1 MDRRQFLKIMGA
13 GAGSLLFSQAFPALT
28 FGQTN
33 RMSLATGPVGG
44 VYYILGGG
52 MASVI
57 SKHVPNMEVTSEL
70 TQGSVDN
77 CRLVHMGKADM
88 AMTMADIAFDAYS
101 GAGRFKDLGKGAI
114 QTLFVI
120 YNNYL
125 HTVAAEGK
133 GINTF
138 FDLKGKRVSTGSP
151 GSGSEII
158 SLRLLEAHGINPD
171 KDIKRERIGP
181 TEAAGALKDR
191 KIDAFFWMA
200 GLPMPIVMDL
210 VHTPGI
216 NIRMLSHEKG
226 IPNMRQKYGPVYF
239 ELTIPK
245 GTYKGIDY
253 EVPVVCVSNL
263 LICNPK
269 LDEKTA
275 YSVVKVIMEKKS
287 DLVIVHKEAE
297 KISPQ
302 SAVVGSPIPYHPGA
316 VKYYQEKGLKVP
328 AG

>member
-1 MDRRQFLKIMGA
+1 MNRRQFLKVMGG
-13 GAGSLLFSQAFPALT
+13 GAGSLLLSQGFPDLG

-52 MASVI
+52 MASVL
-57 SKHVPNMEVTSEL
+57 SKNIPHLEVTSEL

-101 GAGRFKDLGKGAI
+101 GSGRFKDLGKGAI

-120 YNNYL
+120 YGNYL
-125 HTVAAEGK
+125 HTVAAGGK
-133 GINTF
+133 GIQTF

-158 SLRLLEAHGINPD
+158 CQRLLEAHGINPE
-171 KDIKRERIGP
+171 KDIKRERLGP

-210 VHTPGI
+210 VHTPGM
-216 NIRMLSHEKG
+216 NVRLLSHEKG

-239 ELTIPK
+239 ELPIPK

-253 EVPVVCVSNL
+253 DVPVVCVSNL

-269 LDEKTA
+269 LDEKAA
-275 YSVVKVIMEKKS
+275 YSIVKVVMEKKS
-287 DLVIVHKEAE
+287 DLVMIHKEAE
-297 KISPQ
+297 KLSPQ

-316 VKYYQEKGLKVP
+316 VKYYQEKGLKVT

>member
-1 MDRRQFLKIMGA
+1 MDRRQFLKVIGG
-13 GAGSLLFSQAFPALT
+13 GAGSLLFSQGFPAL
-28 FGQTN
+28 GLAQTN

-52 MASVI
+52 MASVL
-57 SKHVPNMEVTSEL
+57 SKNIPHLEVTSEL

-101 GAGRFKDLGKGAI
+101 GSGRFKDLGKGDI

-120 YNNYL
+120 YSNYL

-133 GINTF
+133 GIQTF

-158 SLRLLEAHGINPD
+158 CQRLLEAHGINPER
-171 KDIKRERIGP
+171 DIKRERLGP
-181 TEAAGALKDR
+181 AEAAGALKDR

-210 VHTPGI
+210 VYTPGV
-216 NIRMLSHEKG
+216 NVRLLSHEKG
-226 IPNMRQKYGPVYF
+226 IPPMRQKYGPVYF
-239 ELTIPK
+239 ELPIPK

-253 EVPVVCVSNL
+253 DVPVVCVSNL

-269 LDEKTA
+269 LDEKAA
-275 YSVVKVIMEKKS
+275 YSIVKVILEKKS
-287 DLVIVHKEAE
+287 DLVIIHKEAE
-297 KISPQ
+297 KLSLQ

-316 VKYYQEKGLKVP
+316 IKYYQEKGLKVSV
-328 AG
+328 G

>member
-1 MDRRQFLKIMGA
+1 MDRRQFLRIMGA
-13 GAGSLLFSQAFPALT
+13 STGSLLLSQAFSLVARGET
-28 FGQTN
+28 K

-44 VYYILGGG
+44 VYYILGAG
-52 MASVI
+52 MASII
-57 SKHVPNMEVTSEL
+57 SKHLPNTEVASEL

-77 CRLVHMGKADM
+77 CRLVHMGKTDM
-88 AMTMADIAFDAYS
+88 AMTMADIAFDAFS
-101 GAGRFKDLGKGAI
+101 GAGRFKDLGQGSI

-125 HTVAAEGK
+125 HTVAAEGR

-158 SLRLLEAHGINPD
+158 SLRLLEAHGIME
-171 KDIKRERIGP
+171 KDIKRERLGP
-181 TEAAGALKDR
+181 SESTGALKDR

-200 GLPMPIVMDL
+200 GIPMPVVMDL
-210 VHTPGI
+210 VHTPGM
-216 NIRMLSHEKG
+216 NVRLLSHEKG
-226 IPNMRQKYGPVYF
+226 IPIMRQKYGPVYF
-239 ELTIPK
+239 PLTIPK

-253 EVPVVCVSNL
+253 DVPVVCVSNL

-269 LDEKTA
+269 LEERTA
-275 YSVVKVIMEKKS
+275 YSVVKAIMEYTPE
-287 DLVIVHKEAE
+287 LVIVHKEAE

-316 VKYYQEKGLKVP
+316 IKYYQEKGLKIQ
-328 AG
+328 G

>member
-13 GAGSLLFSQAFPALT
+13 GAGSFLFSHAFPALT
-28 FGQTN
+28 LGQTK
-33 RMSLATGPVGG
+33 RMSLVTGPVGG

-52 MASVI
+52 MANVI
-57 SKHVPNMEVTSEL
+57 SKHVPNVEVTSEL

-101 GAGRFKDLGKGAI
+101 GTGRFKDLGQGAI

-151 GSGSEII
+151 GSGSEVI

-171 KDIKRERIGP
+171 KDLKRERIGP
-181 TEAAGALKDR
+181 TESAGALKDR

-200 GLPMPIVMDL
+200 GIPMPIVMDL

-216 NIRMLSHEKG
+216 NIRILSHEKG
-226 IPNMRQKYGPVYF
+226 IPNMQEKFGPVYF
-239 ELTIPK
+239 QLNIPK

-253 EVPVVCVSNL
+253 DIPVVCVSNL

-275 YSVVKVIMEKKS
+275 YAVVKAIMENKS
-287 DLVIVHKEAE
+287 ELVIVHKEAE

-302 SAVVGSPIPYHPGA
+302 SAAVGSPIPYHPGA
-316 VKYYQEKGLKVP
+316 IRYFQEKGIKIK
-328 AG
+328 